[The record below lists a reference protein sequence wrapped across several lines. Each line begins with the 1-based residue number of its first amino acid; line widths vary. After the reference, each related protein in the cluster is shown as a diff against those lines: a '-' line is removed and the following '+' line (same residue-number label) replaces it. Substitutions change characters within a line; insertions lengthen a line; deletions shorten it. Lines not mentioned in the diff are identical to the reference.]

1 MDLQEYK
8 KCLSEIESG
17 KLATLKN
24 LIHHYQNII
33 ILGNGGSNAIALHIA
48 EDYHK
53 MLGIKAIAF
62 GDTPRMSC
70 YTNDYGWDNAYK
82 MFLEHFATDDTLVIL
97 ISSSGNSKNI
107 LNCAKYCVDNSIDII
122 TLSGHSDKNKLKS
135 NFGSHSKLHF
145 WVDSKDYGI
154 VECLHELIL
163 HSVI

>member
-70 YTNDYGWDNAYK
+70 YANDYGWDNAYK

-107 LNCAKYCVDNSIDII
+107 LNCAKYCVDNSIDMI

-145 WVDSKDYGI
+145 WIDSTDYGI